1 MVVHETLS
9 HSSLHPTNLTILPGA
24 RAWLVHLDL
33 LILSDAGNV
42 YDALFLAASAAL
54 RDTRVPRTRAIQY
67 QAPEPVAAER
77 NSDRPVLQEETEGDV
92 QMTDAAQKSGLD
104 TRPMRQAADF
114 ELADYWD
121 EGEPL
126 ACRGEW
132 PLCVTLNL
140 VSCQDTVISFPS

>member
-1 MVVHETLS
+1 M
-9 HSSLHPTNLTILPGA
+9 
-24 RAWLVHLDL
+24 
-33 LILSDAGNV
+33 
-42 YDALFLAASAAL
+42 
-54 RDTRVPRTRAIQY
+54 PRTRAIQY
-67 QAPEPVAAER
+67 RAPEPVAAER

-126 ACRGEW
+126 ARRGEW

-140 VSCQDTVISFPS
+140 VSCQDTVISFSS